1 MDRAELEQVVAS
13 LPQKPGVYRFK
24 DAAGE
29 ILYIGKAV
37 NLRNR
42 VRSYF
47 SDRPSSPKI
56 GRMVAQIADLEC
68 TVVSSELEALVLE
81 CNLIK
86 QHRPKYNTRLKD
98 DKHYPY
104 IKVSLNEDW
113 PRVDITRRFARDGAR
128 YFGPYTDS
136 RSVYA
141 TLALLNKLFR
151 YRRCNVEI
159 TGDDPRGCL
168 DYHIRRCLGPC
179 MGKVSR
185 QDYLAAI
192 QQVCLFLEG
201 RHDEILK
208 QLRRRMADASDGL
221 EFERAAYLRD
231 QIRAIETVVERQRVI
246 STAMQDEDVIAL
258 ARNDGE
264 ACAEVFL
271 IRGGKLIA
279 GEHFLLENA
288 GDEDSHTLMAA
299 FITQFY
305 DSAPFVPPQIFIQ
318 DELAEAGVIEE
329 WLRSK
334 RGSKV
339 TIKVPRKGEKRGLVE
354 LAAANAATA
363 LEQMRA
369 KWMADRRKTTVALQE
384 LADHLDLPSAPAR
397 IECYDISNTQ
407 GTSSVGSMV
416 VFEGGQPAK
425 GAYRRFQ
432 IKTVEGADD
441 FASLQEV
448 LRRRLRRAKTAS
460 DGWALPDLLIV
471 DGGKGQLNA
480 AREVLS
486 ELDVD
491 GIALASLAKENEEIF
506 VPSQSESILL
516 PRTSQSLYL
525 VQRIRDEAHRF
536 ALSYHQKLRKK
547 RTFRSPL
554 DEVPGIGPKRKA
566 ALVKRFGSLQAIR
579 EASVDDLAAVQG
591 MTRASAAALKER
603 L

>member
-1 MDRAELEQVVAS
+1 MERPELEQVVAA

-24 DAAGE
+24 DASGE

-47 SDRPSSPKI
+47 AERPASPKI
-56 GRMVAQIADLEC
+56 RNMVAQIADLEC

-104 IKVSLNEDW
+104 IKVSLDEDW
-113 PRVDITRRFARDGAR
+113 PRVDVTRRFARDGAR

-136 RSVYA
+136 RSVA
-141 TLALLNKLFR
+141 TTLGLLNKLFR
-151 YRRCNVEI
+151 YRRCNVDI
-159 TGDDPRGCL
+159 TGTDPRGCL

-179 MGKVSR
+179 MGKVGR
-185 QDYLAAI
+185 EEYLQAI
-192 QQVCLFLEG
+192 RQVCLFLEG
-201 RHDEILK
+201 RHDEILR
-208 QLRRRMADASDGL
+208 QLRQRMAEASEAL
-221 EFERAAYLRD
+221 EFERAAYVRD
-231 QIRAIETVVERQRVI
+231 QIQAIESVIQRQKVV
-246 STAMQDEDVIAL
+246 STAMQDEDVIAI

-271 IRGGKLIA
+271 IRGGKLIG

-288 GDEDSHTLMAA
+288 GEEDSQSLMAS

-305 DSAPFVPPQIFIQ
+305 DSVPFVPPRILVQ
-318 DELAEAGVIEE
+318 DELSEAAVIEE

-334 RGSKV
+334 RGAKV
-339 TIKVPRKGEKRGLVE
+339 TIKVPRRGEKRE
-354 LAAANAATA
+354 LIDMAAANASQA

-369 KWMADRRKTTVALQE
+369 KWMADRQKISTALQE
-384 LADHLDLPSAPAR
+384 LADHLDLPVPPRR
-397 IECYDISNTQ
+397 IECYDISNIQ

-416 VFEGGQPAK
+416 VFENGQANK
-425 GAYRRFQ
+425 DAYRRFQ

-448 LRRRLRRAKTAS
+448 LRRRFRRARAGAEGWTA
-460 DGWALPDLLIV
+460 PDLVIV

-480 AREVLS
+480 AREVFS
-486 ELDVD
+486 ELDLE
-491 GIALASLAKENEEIF
+491 GISLASLAKEHEEIF
-506 VPSQSESILL
+506 VPSQSEPIVL

-536 ALSYHQKLRKK
+536 ALSYHQKLR
-547 RTFRSPL
+547 RRRAFRSPL
-554 DEVPGIGPKRKA
+554 DDVPGIGPKRKA
-566 ALVKRFGSLQAIR
+566 ALIKRFGSVRAIR
-579 EASVDDLAAVQG
+579 EASVDDLAAVPG
-591 MTRASAAALKER
+591 MTRASATAIKEK

>member
-185 QDYLAAI
+185 EDYLAAI